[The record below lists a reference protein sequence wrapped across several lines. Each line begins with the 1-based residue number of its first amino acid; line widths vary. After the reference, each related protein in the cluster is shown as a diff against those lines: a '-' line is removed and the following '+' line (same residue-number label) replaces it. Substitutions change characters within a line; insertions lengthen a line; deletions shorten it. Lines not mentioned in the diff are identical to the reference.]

1 MVLIQL
7 QYLFS
12 RSAELGDYDDTIH
25 TPATVSE
32 FRFVPNQT
40 EDMEVAIL
48 DEYKAL
54 VGLTPAQAEMNY
66 LNKAK
71 WLEMYGVDMHT
82 VLVSRNISYFS
93 LKLKLKNKITAND
106 FCDSKFVILIVKL
119 TVKFNCLL
127 IEIIP
132 NLQGKDGCEYHLGL
146 TPTGIL
152 VFEGIQKIGL
162 FLWPKIAKLDFKKKK
177 LTLIVIEDDE
187 NGKEQEH
194 TFVFRLYNE
203 KACKHLWKCA
213 IEHHAFFRLRAPI
226 KGPNAR
232 QNFFRMGSRF
242 RYSGK
247 TQFQTTVQSRARRTV
262 QFERRPSQRFARRQ
276 SHVARERRGL
286 DPQGAIK
293 HEQENKQGPATS
305 AATVAVEAPEIVLN
319 GQRTPTP
326 SLTAVERMSANRSPS
341 PSEQHV
347 IMMSSSKIGSF
358 GKAGLK

>member
-1 MVLIQL
+1 MNYYC
-7 QYLFS
+7 YLLPA
-12 RSAELGDYDDTIH
+12 AELGDYDATIH

-32 FRFVPNQT
+32 FRFYPNQT
-40 EDMEVAIL
+40 EDMECAIL

-82 VLVSRNISYFS
+82 VLVSESSPLFSYR
-93 LKLKLKNKITAND
+93 
-106 FCDSKFVILIVKL
+106 CIL
-119 TVKFNCLL
+119 TT
-127 IEIIP
+127 P
-132 NLQGKDGCEYHLGL
+132 RSQGKDGCEYHLGL

-286 DPQGAIK
+286 DPMGAVK
-293 HEQENKQGPATS
+293 DGPKQGPAP
-305 AATVAVEAPEIVLN
+305 AVVVVESPEITVN

-326 SLTAVERMSANRSPS
+326 PGTWNRSPS
-341 PSEQHV
+341 PNEMS
-347 IMMSSSKIGSF
+347 SSSKIGSF

>member
-1 MVLIQL
+1 M
-7 QYLFS
+7 
-12 RSAELGDYDDTIH
+12 
-25 TPATVSE
+25 
-32 FRFVPNQT
+32 
-40 EDMEVAIL
+40 
-48 DEYKAL
+48 
-54 VGLTPAQAEMNY
+54 
-66 LNKAK
+66 
-71 WLEMYGVDMHT
+71 
-82 VLVSRNISYFS
+82 
-93 LKLKLKNKITAND
+93 
-106 FCDSKFVILIVKL
+106 
-119 TVKFNCLL
+119 
-127 IEIIP
+127 
-132 NLQGKDGCEYHLGL
+132 GL

-286 DPQGAIK
+286 DPQGAVK
-293 HEQENKQGPATS
+293 EQQQQEQEAAKQGTTTTT
-305 AATVAVEAPEIVLN
+305 AAVIVETPEIVLN

-326 SLTAVERMSANRSPS
+326 SVSAVERRTSENRSPS
-341 PSEQHV
+341 PLSGNGEHMV
-347 IMMSSSKIGSF
+347 VMMGSSKIGSF